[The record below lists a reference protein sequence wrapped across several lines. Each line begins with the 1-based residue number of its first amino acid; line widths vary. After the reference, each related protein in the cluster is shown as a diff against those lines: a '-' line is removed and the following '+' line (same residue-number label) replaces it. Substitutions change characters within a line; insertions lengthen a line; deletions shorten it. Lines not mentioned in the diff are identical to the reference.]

1 MGPSHT
7 ASAAEQTM
15 HVYCFF
21 CRFCLFL
28 HKFWFGGNS
37 DYRNQPIRGSNR
49 DKYPAHYPVYPDVL
63 PDNMSSER
71 IGSESFHTT

>member
-1 MGPSHT
+1 VGPSHT

-15 HVYCFF
+15 HVYCFLSF
-21 CRFCLFL
+21 LSFLFVL
-28 HKFWFGGNS
+28 HKFWFCGNS

-71 IGSESFHTT
+71 IGSQSF